1 MKQNLLHAHPVSIFF
16 FLYRFLYLLLIPLAR
31 GIISALLGGPSRWL
45 SGAWMDL
52 FILGCIF
59 LLAYEKWNH
68 FKYHMDQTSFYYT
81 EGIFYKRKIWI
92 PMERI
97 CTLSIQQPLWMQP
110 FGLVCLRIDTLAL
123 APDKPDLFMYLKKT
137 EASRLMAIRRKETE
151 IPEGEPEI
159 TCCPRILDIIFLSV
173 FTSNSLIGILFI
185 ATFISH
191 AGKLFGRNLYDWLEA
206 LLLQIA
212 LGLEAVS
219 ALFEIAFKLP
229 PIAMGIA
236 AVLLG
241 GWAAAFLL
249 TLLQTKNLCITRSKK
264 GIYITAGILTKKE
277 YSLQFKDICFIDI
290 RQSLLT
296 RLFRLYSVFLNAT
309 GMGKERSDI
318 KALIPFSARRRCENQ
333 LALLLPEY
341 HASPRQIR
349 PSASS
354 IMKFLLA
361 PLWPC
366 LLIPL
371 GTYIL
376 TGFLPAWEPFLK
388 FSGLMLS
395 FPAYWFLGVRL
406 MDFLSSGISYQDGYF
421 TFRYSTRYYLHTV
434 VLPRKNIALIHFRQ
448 SPLQRGRNKCDLKIF
463 SRSEGRKVHHIRNL
477 LWKDAVRLFDA
488 EDKSFPENSEK

>member
-1 MKQNLLHAHPVSIFF
+1 MKEKLIHAHPISIFF

-31 GIISALLGGPSRWL
+31 GIVSALLGGPSRWM
-45 SGAWMDL
+45 SGAWLDL
-52 FILGCIF
+52 LIF
-59 LLAYEKWNH
+59 GWIFFLAYEKWNH
-68 FKYHMDQTSFYYT
+68 FKYYMDEDRFYYT
-81 EGIFYKRKIWI
+81 EGIFYKRETWI
-92 PMERI
+92 SMERI
-97 CTLSIQQPLWMQP
+97 CTLSTQQPLWMQP
-110 FGLVCLRIDTLAL
+110 FGLVALRIDTLAL
-123 APDKPDLFMYLKKT
+123 APDKPDLFMYLRKS
-137 EASRLMAIRRKETE
+137 EACRLMALRKKAMEA
-151 IPEGEPEI
+151 PQDSMKI
-159 TCCPRILDIIFLSV
+159 TCRPRILDIIFLSV
-173 FTSNSLIGILFI
+173 FTSNSLIGIIFI

-206 LLLQIA
+206 LLHQIA

-241 GWAAAFLL
+241 GWAAAFIL

-264 GIYITAGILTKKE
+264 GIYITGGILTKKE
-277 YSLQFKDICFIDI
+277 YSLHFKDICFIDI

-318 KALIPFSARRRCENQ
+318 KAFIPFSARRRCETQ

-341 HASPRQIR
+341 HASPRQIH

-371 GTYIL
+371 GTSVL
-376 TGFLPAWEPFLK
+376 TGLLPAWEPFLK

-395 FPAYWFLGVRL
+395 FPAYWFLGVRF
-406 MDFLSSGISYQDGYF
+406 MDFLSSGVSYEDGYF
-421 TFRYSTRYYLHTV
+421 TLRYSTRYYLHTV

-463 SRSEGRKVHHIRNL
+463 SRSEGRKVHHLRNL
-477 LWKDAVRLFDA
+477 LWEDSVRLFGA
-488 EDKSFPENSEK
+488 EDGASKKR